1 MNKLSAPARLVGA
14 IVLAFALGGA
24 TIALAVGIPS
34 EDGRIFG
41 CYEPKHG
48 DLRVVSS
55 TDTCEK
61 SETAI
66 FWNQTGP
73 QGPSGATGP
82 AGATGATG
90 PTGPA
95 GAGVVSFHSL
105 AGLPCDGVGG
115 RSTAAPRS
123 APTSR
128 P

>member
-41 CYEPKHG
+41 CYDSKHG

-61 SETAI
+61 SETV
-66 FWNQTGP
+66 
-73 QGPSGATGP
+73 PSAYVTRVVPEMPPTPSHGRPASESKDPTPAP
-82 AGATGATG
+82 AGPVG
-90 PTGPA
+90 PVAPVAPA
-95 GAGVVSFHSL
+95 GPV
-105 AGLPCDGVGG
+105 
-115 RSTAAPRS
+115 APLE
-123 APTSR
+123 P
-128 P
+128 